1 MITQVRAWVSAHSN
15 NFMSGA
21 LMGILSYF
29 SPVKG
34 VLLVAFAAILL
45 DLITGIIAARTRGEG
60 IKSKKLY
67 KTAVKIGCVSAIILM
82 TYAIDKEIPLIEL
95 HKLVAWLIVG
105 FELWSI
111 LENMAQITDHPVFR
125 FLKRL
130 MRDKIEKA
138 SEVELEEK
146 EEKL

>member
-1 MITQVRAWVSAHSN
+1 MITQVRAWASAHSN

-82 TYAIDKEIPLIEL
+82 TYAIDKEISLIEL